1 MKPSN
6 ESPDAAEFGLL
17 RAHLAGQGMSQADIN
32 SVIGTNVGGQ
42 SRDDIVNKLKA
53 YFKAAPKGA

>member
-17 RAHLAGQGMSQADIN
+17 RAHLATQGMSQAEIT
-32 SVIGTNVGGQ
+32 SVVGSNVSGQ
-42 SRDDIVNKLKA
+42 TRSEIAAKLKA
-53 YFKAAPKGA
+53 YLKAAPKGA